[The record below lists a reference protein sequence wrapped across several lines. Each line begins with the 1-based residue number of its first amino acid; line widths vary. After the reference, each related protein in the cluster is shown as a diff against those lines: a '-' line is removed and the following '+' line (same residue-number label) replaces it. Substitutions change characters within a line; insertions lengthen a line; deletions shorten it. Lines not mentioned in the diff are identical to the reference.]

1 MRNQHS
7 GSELLTGVLHIPV
20 NSFQYVIPIL
30 IAIKEFG
37 RLLIVSLCEVR
48 RPKVYSECNFSAGN
62 HAADIPSRLSVTFQ
76 EMLVRS

>member
-7 GSELLTGVLHIPV
+7 GSEFLTGVVHISV
-20 NSFQYVIPIL
+20 NSFQYVIPTL

-37 RLLIVSLCEVR
+37 KLFIVSLCELR
-48 RPKVYSECNFSAGN
+48 RPKVCGESDCPVGN
-62 HAADIPSRLSVTFQ
+62 HAADVPSRLSVTFQ